1 MSQQE
6 TEKHDSTIHSIQ
18 EEDPG
23 NEKISERLEDLQL
36 QDPDDVFEAGKT
48 LDSFCF
54 TTTMT
59 IGNAVLIIYNNLI
72 ISIAQ
77 KTCKMI
83 YCALHQCLHTTKF
96 IKKITNN

>member
-23 NEKISERLEDLQL
+23 DEKISEGLEDLLL
-36 QDPDDVFEAGKT
+36 QDPDHVFEPGKT

-59 IGNAVLIIYNNLI
+59 IGNADFMNKNYNNRMMTI
-72 ISIAQ
+72 YQDTISCYI
-77 KTCKMI
+77 
-83 YCALHQCLHTTKF
+83 HNTTLL
-96 IKKITNN
+96 